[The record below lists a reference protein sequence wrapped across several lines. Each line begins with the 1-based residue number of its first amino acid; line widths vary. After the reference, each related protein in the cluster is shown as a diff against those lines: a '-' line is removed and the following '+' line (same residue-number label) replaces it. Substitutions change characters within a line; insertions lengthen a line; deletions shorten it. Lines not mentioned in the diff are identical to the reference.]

1 MSLLSIIIPANNEAG
16 YIGPCLESL
25 LAQTGVAGPVEVIV
39 AANACTDTTVAEARA
54 FAPRF
59 AGRGW
64 RLEVLDIAEGG
75 KPNALNR
82 GDAAAT
88 GESRLYLDADIEMSP
103 PLLGQIEA
111 ALARPAPVYASGR
124 LEIAPAKS
132 WVTRRYGD
140 LWRRLPF
147 MTRSGVTGAGLF
159 AVNAPARARWDAFPP
174 IIADD
179 TYVRLLFAPRE
190 RVGVEA
196 SYLWPMVEGFRALVK
211 VRRRQDAG
219 GREIAARYPDL
230 LANEG
235 KPPVTTVD
243 HLRLILAAP
252 ISYAVYIAVSLAV
265 RLESGDQGWTRGR

>member
-1 MSLLSIIIPANNEAG
+1 MTVLSVLIPANNEAG
-16 YIGPCLESL
+16 YIGPCLESV
-25 LAQTGVAGPVEVIV
+25 LAQTGVAGPVEIIV
-39 AANACTDTTVAEARA
+39 AANACTDDTVARARA
-54 FAPRF
+54 FAER
-59 AGRGW
+59 AAARGW

-82 GDAAAT
+82 ADAAAT
-88 GESRLYLDADIEMSP
+88 SESRLYLDADIVMSP

-111 ALARPAPVYASGR
+111 ALARPAPTYASGQLR
-124 LEIAPAKS
+124 IAPAKS

-159 AVNAPARARWDAFPP
+159 AVNAAGRARWGEFPR

-179 TYVRLLFAPRE
+179 TFVRLQFTPDE
-190 RVGVEA
+190 RVGVAA
-196 SYLWPMVEGFRALVK
+196 SYLWPMVEGFWPLVR

-219 GREIAARYPDL
+219 GREIAELYPDL
-230 LANEG
+230 PANEG
-235 KPPVTTVD
+235 KPPVTPGD

-252 ISYAVYIAVSLAV
+252 VSYGVYIAVSLAV
-265 RLESGDQGWTRGR
+265 RLAPGNGGWSRGR